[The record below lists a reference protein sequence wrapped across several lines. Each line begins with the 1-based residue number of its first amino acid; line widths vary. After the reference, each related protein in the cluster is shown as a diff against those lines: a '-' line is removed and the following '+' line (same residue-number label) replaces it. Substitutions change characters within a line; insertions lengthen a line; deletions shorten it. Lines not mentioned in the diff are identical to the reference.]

1 MDDGRIGCS
10 LVGGNS
16 APGNRLPLE
25 SPRALAPASGL
36 IPPAPRP
43 LGGQASLGLSPAPP
57 SFPLYKGGPN
67 PFVPTLSAM
76 QKTRKSIAKRFKVTG
91 TGKVMRRSPN
101 TRHLLS
107 AKSRKQRRRANKAKR
122 VDSGLEK
129 KMKISMPF
137 A

>member
-1 MDDGRIGCS
+1 
-10 LVGGNS
+10 
-16 APGNRLPLE
+16 
-25 SPRALAPASGL
+25 
-36 IPPAPRP
+36 
-43 LGGQASLGLSPAPP
+43 
-57 SFPLYKGGPN
+57 
-67 PFVPTLSAM
+67 M

-91 TGKVMRRSPN
+91 SGKVMRRSPN

-122 VDSGLEK
+122 VDSGFEK